1 MLEIEAMIH
10 NAYIVEQQQ
19 NDPWHNSPYRDLLKL
34 TPDARGKMGEAIVSE
49 ALHQANNSK
58 ILIEEDYS
66 DVNVK
71 GDNVH
76 YDMKINGLNVEIKT
90 AYRGK
95 SGSWQHEN
103 LYRNAADMTIFV
115 DFDIDGIYFAV
126 ILENQLPLDDYNKE
140 LFGRKKA
147 TLRQNKD
154 DGYKL
159 DFSAT
164 TYKTL
169 MSHNDNYAKF
179 FVAEKAGLFD
189 IGSFIAERILNYV
202 ELI

>member
-1 MLEIEAMIH
+1 MTTVTRGEV
-10 NAYIVEQQQ
+10 NF
-19 NDPWHNSPYRDLLKL
+19 KL
-34 TPDARGKMGEAIVSE
+34 
-49 ALHQANNSK
+49 
-58 ILIEEDYS
+58 
-66 DVNVK
+66 
-71 GDNVH
+71 
-76 YDMKINGLNVEIKT
+76 
-90 AYRGK
+90 
-95 SGSWQHEN
+95 
-103 LYRNAADMTIFV
+103 
-115 DFDIDGIYFAV
+115 IDGIYFAV

-169 MSHNDNYAKF
+169 MSHDDNYAKF
-179 FVAEKAGLFD
+179 FVAEEASLFD
-189 IGSFIAERILNYV
+189 IGSFIAERILSYV